1 MVARICTERTST
13 QSTRLGG
20 AGRGLDSE
28 HSPAPGDPLPHS
40 FYERPARV
48 VARALLGKVL
58 VHGGRAGRIVETE
71 AYVGE
76 HDLACHASRGKT
88 ARTGLLWGP
97 PGRAYVYFVYGMHW
111 CFNAVTGR
119 EGRPAAVLVR
129 GLEPLSGFDGPV
141 RLDGPARLCRELDI
155 TGAQNGADLV
165 RSELRILDAPRP
177 FPGAR
182 SSVARASAWTTRRS
196 GRSRRCASGC
206 AEPGVS
212 GDVGPRRTMTS
223 PWSA

>member
-1 MVARICTERTST
+1 MARTVNIA
-13 QSTRLGG
+13 G
-20 AGRGLDSE
+20 ASG
-28 HSPAPGDPLPHS
+28 PPLPHS

-58 VHGGRAGRIVETE
+58 VHGGRSGRIVETE

-88 ARTGLLWGP
+88 ARTRILWGP

-129 GLEPLSGFDGPV
+129 GLEPVAGFDGPV
-141 RLDGPARLCRELDI
+141 RLDGPARLCRALGI
-155 TGAQNGADLV
+155 TGAENGADLMT
-165 RSELRILDAPRP
+165 SELRILDAPAIPGREVDRGPRIGVDYAKEWAERP
-177 FPGAR
+177 LRFWVRGSDGVSR
-182 SSVARASAWTTRRS
+182 GRRS
-196 GRSRRCASGC
+196 A
-206 AEPGVS
+206 AIP
-212 GDVGPRRTMTS
+212 
-223 PWSA
+223 

>member
-1 MVARICTERTST
+1 MAWTVNIAS
-13 QSTRLGG
+13 
-20 AGRGLDSE
+20 
-28 HSPAPGDPLPHS
+28 APGHPLPHS

-76 HDLACHASRGKT
+76 HDLACHASRGRT
-88 ARTGLLWGP
+88 ARTGILWGP

-141 RLDGPARLCRELDI
+141 RLDGPARLCRALDI
-155 TGAQNGADLV
+155 TGAQNGADLLT
-165 RSELRILDAPRP
+165 SELRILDAPAVPR
-177 FPGAR
+177 
-182 SSVARASAWTTRRS
+182 RAVERGPRIGVDYAKEWAQAPLRFWVQGS
-196 GRSRRCASGC
+196 
-206 AEPGVS
+206 PGVS
-212 GDVGPRRTMTS
+212 GGRRPRPLR
-223 PWSA
+223 